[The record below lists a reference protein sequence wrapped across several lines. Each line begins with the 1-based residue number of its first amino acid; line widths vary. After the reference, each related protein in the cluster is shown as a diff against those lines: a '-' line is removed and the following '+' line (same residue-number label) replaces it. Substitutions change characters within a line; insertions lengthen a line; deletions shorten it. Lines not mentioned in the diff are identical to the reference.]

1 MHPLEAF
8 MTAREP
14 QEMAQVAAETGAKK
28 THRTWDRVLVS
39 AFLAGAYISFGA
51 LVAIT
56 VSSGLDADTWGT
68 LPTLFM
74 GAAFTLGL
82 VLVLVAG
89 SDLATGNMM
98 LVPLS
103 AMRGKIDVG
112 DVVKNLT
119 LVLLGNLVG
128 ALFVA
133 FFLAVQTDVIGDAA
147 SEGSSLLTFE
157 RLVSIT
163 EGKIGHSAWE
173 TFLRGVGCNWLVCLA
188 VWMSLAT
195 TSVSGKILAVFFP
208 VMAFVAMGFDHVVAN
223 MFFVPAG
230 IFAGV
235 PGVGWDDALFN
246 WLLAGAGNLVGAVV
260 FVATSYWYLFLK
272 DSPDRPAPVKSEPA
286 ERG

>member
-1 MHPLEAF
+1 

-28 THRTWDRVLVS
+28 THRTWDRILVS

-56 VSSGLDADTWGT
+56 VSSGLDSDTWGT

-119 LVLLGNLVG
+119 LVLLGNLIG
-128 ALFVA
+128 AVFVA

-147 SEGSSLLTFE
+147 SEGSALLTYE
-157 RLVSIT
+157 RLASIT
-163 EGKIGHSAWE
+163 EGKTTHSAWE

-195 TSVSGKILAVFFP
+195 SSVSGKIMAIFFP

-223 MFFVPAG
+223 MFFIPAG

-235 PGVGWDDALFN
+235 PGIGWDDALLN

-260 FVATSYWYLFLK
+260 FVATSYWYLFLR
-272 DSPDRPAPVKSEPA
+272 DTPDRPAPGKSEPA

>member
-1 MHPLEAF
+1 MP
-8 MTAREP
+8 AREP

-28 THRTWDRVLVS
+28 THRSWDRILVS

-56 VSSGLDADTWGT
+56 VSSGLDAETWGT

-98 LVPLS
+98 LVPLG

-112 DVVKNLT
+112 DVVRNLT
-119 LVLLGNLVG
+119 LVLLGNLLG

-133 FFLAVQTDVIGDAA
+133 FFLAVQTEVIGDAA
-147 SEGSSLLTFE
+147 SEGSALLTYE
-157 RLVSIT
+157 RLASIT

-223 MFFVPAG
+223 MFFLPAA

-272 DSPDRPAPVKSEPA
+272 DAPDRPAPATSEPP
-286 ERG
+286 ERA